1 MNNAQQHFDNH
12 QNTDKLYFTSD
23 GLAFFE
29 EQNAINHANSLIDA
43 NVTEMSRE
51 EIYAELTDTMNVEWE
66 RDNEY
71 DPLDEPDA
79 E

>member
-1 MNNAQQHFDNH
+1 MKDARQYFDNH
-12 QNTDKLYFTSD
+12 DAVDVLYFTSD

-29 EQNAINHANSLIDA
+29 EQNAINHARQLGDETINTKTRAVVDNELEDLA
-43 NVTEMSRE
+43 NE
-51 EIYAELTDTMNVEWE
+51 AWGDL
-66 RDNEY
+66 EY